1 MKTHEQLYQEAR
13 DALDRLYED
22 ESVCIYHTITDLMAL
37 RVRIGTLI
45 ETIREDEEE

>member
-1 MKTHEQLYQEAR
+1 METHERLYQEAK

-22 ESVCIYHTITDLMAL
+22 ESVCLHHTITDLMAL

-45 ETIREDEEE
+45 ETLKEDEEE